1 MNGGEKILLRLRP
14 AHAPDTFYDEAD
26 VVQTMLHEVRHLI
39 SGRLP
44 LLTAVPCSSL
54 TTYTARM
61 MKSFT
66 SFFLG
71 CRMSTTRY
79 SGQAMQGKVSSP
91 KDIEWVPTFPMIS
104 PRIWPD

>member
-14 AHAPDTFYDEAD
+14 AHAPDTFYDEAN
-26 VVQTMLHEVRHLI
+26 VVQTMLHEAKHLV
-39 SGRLP
+39 SDRLL
-44 LLTAVPCSSL
+44 LLTALPCSSL
-54 TTYTARM
+54 TTYTVHM

-66 SFFLG
+66 SFFRG

-79 SGQAMQGKVSSP
+79 SGRAMQEKVSSP
-91 KDIEWVPTFPMIS
+91 KDIEWVPTFPMIY